1 MKTIIVALS
10 VMFTASAFA
19 DNMADLQSA
28 QQDYTIRQQQA
39 GVAYVVQN
47 QQMSTELQSRQMRIL
62 SQQIADLKN
71 QQQYQPQ
78 YQQPQ
83 YQQYQPQYQA
93 QAVPQFDSRPRYSP
107 QVQQEE
113 SVAAPDPDQQPIEP
127 AQSAAA
133 KAEYNSA
140 PTPLQPSYSGDT
152 SLLAPSAPVQQ
163 PTYYRGQ
170 QQRPLI
176 QVNYVPQQRSGYV
189 SVGYTPTR
197 VVYGQYQQPQ
207 YMPRYQPRP
216 VAVVQYVKPN
226 GQPNGDG
233 RYNSGN
239 YKVIY

>member
-1 MKTIIVALS
+1 MKTFIVALS
-10 VMFTASAFA
+10 ILFTSSAFA
-19 DNMADLQSA
+19 DNMADLQAA
-28 QQDYTIRQQQA
+28 QQDYAIRQQQA
-39 GVAYVVQN
+39 GIAYVVQN

-71 QQQYQPQ
+71 QQQ
-78 YQQPQ
+78 QPQ
-83 YQQYQPQYQA
+83 YQQYQQQA
-93 QAVPQFDSRPRYSP
+93 QAMPQFDPRPRYSP

-113 SVAAPDPDQQPIEP
+113 AVQNDRAVVEPIEP
-127 AQSAAA
+127 AQSDAAR
-133 KAEYNSA
+133 AEYNSA
-140 PTPLQPSYSGDT
+140 PVPSQPSYSGDT
-152 SLLAPSAPVQQ
+152 SLLAPSTPVQQ

-197 VVYGQYQQPQ
+197 VVYSQYQQPQ

-233 RYNSGN
+233 RYNSAN